1 MATSTL
7 QDILAREPGLATRID
22 TMTELIAG
30 VPASKENLKTLLKH
44 LMKKGETTLEGTDQT
59 GILLIVAKQ
68 RKKKEIIVR
77 VLGKAE
83 VMRGAHA
90 SGSTSRRQLTRT
102 TSSASTPEDTRR
114 GPGGGGPGAGDFNSR
129 PCVCSEVFPCT
140 EDGLL
145 QGLLYAKQNRK
156 RYREEGPCPDC
167 VRSDESL
174 RPVKKLKAQG
184 MPKCEACMFK
194 AIVA

>member
-1 MATSTL
+1 MATLTL

-30 VPASKENLKTLLKH
+30 VPASKENLKTLLEH
-44 LMKKGETTLEGTDQT
+44 LMKKGETALEGTDQT
-59 GILLIVAKQ
+59 GILLLVAKQ

-83 VMRGAHA
+83 VMRWAH
-90 SGSTSRRQLTRT
+90 
-102 TSSASTPEDTRR
+102 
-114 GPGGGGPGAGDFNSR
+114 GDFNSR

-145 QGLLYAKQNRK
+145 QGLFICQA
-156 RYREEGPCPDC
+156 
-167 VRSDESL
+167 ESETIQRGGTL
-174 RPVKKLKAQG
+174 P
-184 MPKCEACMFK
+184 
-194 AIVA
+194 

>member
-59 GILLIVAKQ
+59 GILLLVAKQ

-77 VLGKAE
+77 VLVKTE
-83 VMRGAHA
+83 VH
-90 SGSTSRRQLTRT
+90 
-102 TSSASTPEDTRR
+102 
-114 GPGGGGPGAGDFNSR
+114 GDYDSR

-145 QGLLYAKQNRK
+145 QGLLYGKQNRK

-167 VRSDESL
+167 VRSDESQPP
-174 RPVKKLKAQG
+174 RKKLKAQG

>member
-30 VPASKENLKTLLKH
+30 VPASKENLKTLLEH
-44 LMKKGETTLEGTDQT
+44 LMKQGETALEGTDQT
-59 GILLIVAKQ
+59 SILLLVAKQ
-68 RKKKEIIVR
+68 RKKKEIMVK

-83 VMRGAHA
+83 RV
-90 SGSTSRRQLTRT
+90 RR
-102 TSSASTPEDTRR
+102 AVIE
-114 GPGGGGPGAGDFNSR
+114 FNER
-129 PCVCSEVFPCT
+129 PCVCSEVFECT

-167 VRSDESL
+167 VRLDESQPP
-174 RPVKKLKAQG
+174 RKKLKAQG

>member
-1 MATSTL
+1 MATLTL

-30 VPASKENLKTLLKH
+30 VPASKENLKTLLEH
-44 LMKKGETTLEGTDQT
+44 LMKQGETALEGTDQIS
-59 GILLIVAKQ
+59 ILLLVTKQ
-68 RKKKEIIVR
+68 RKKKEIMVR

-83 VMRGAHA
+83 VMRWVH
-90 SGSTSRRQLTRT
+90 
-102 TSSASTPEDTRR
+102 
-114 GPGGGGPGAGDFNSR
+114 GDYNSR

-145 QGLLYAKQNRK
+145 QGLLYGKQNRK

-167 VRSDESL
+167 VRLDESL